1 MLMKKIIKED
11 TNKYID
17 KIFNLIKK
25 SLEYDPKERLII
37 NLGNINSMLDKRQ
50 GINVTLKKDGPIGVS
65 IKDYLID
72 SYGVTQEEST
82 ILWDMIRKYL
92 KKLNFIEHVDWILY
106 EDYLQ
111 WGDDPYY
118 YDDPSGISYNVN
130 KLGDLIEMM
139 EILEIGTGVY
149 DPHSNEKINFLEV
162 LVKEDYEYIQE
173 KLLDRISSE
182 NNLMYENIKVKNML
196 SETPDDEE
204 FNFYTDDIFSDKIYD
219 KFFRL
224 FDKNPN
230 NIFQILK
237 SLELE
242 HEEFTQGELEV
253 NLINKYLTQYE
264 NRTPFHITFEL
275 DSEDISDLFYD
286 DRDYDI
292 RKMVKNYLDGDYDY
306 GYDSQCFDVDK
317 WLIEKIDSENM
328 DKLKSIYVESLEG
341 EEGNE
346 EDFREFI
353 GNEFGSERGC
363 SAGDAQFSADIDSLH
378 NDFTRGIEDYL
389 SMFDGHVS
397 SNSDGVKFIGV
408 VEIGD
413 LPNSPYFED
422 LLYDWLDNGYPSD
435 FKDIFYDIKS
445 RELNGYSSEYNYF
458 FPEELIRI
466 NTDKHFRYGG
476 AGDIDWTNF
485 NEILSD
491 RLNYL

>member
-50 GINVTLKKDGPIGVS
+50 GINITLKKDGPIGVV
-65 IKDYLID
+65 IKNYLID
-72 SYGVTQEEST
+72 SYGVTQEESS

-111 WGDDPYY
+111 WSDDPYY

-139 EILEIGTGVY
+139 EILEIGTSDY
-149 DPHSNEKINFLEV
+149 DPHSEEKTNFLEV
-162 LVKEDYEYIQE
+162 LNKEDYEYIQE

-196 SETPDDEE
+196 SETPSDEE

-219 KFFRL
+219 KFFKL

-242 HEEFTQGELEV
+242 HEELTQPELEV

-275 DSEDISDLFYD
+275 DSEDISDLFYE
-286 DRDYDI
+286 DRDYNV
-292 RKMVKNYLDGDYDY
+292 RKMVKNYLDGDYE
-306 GYDSQCFDVDK
+306 YDSHCFDVDD

-353 GNEFGSERGC
+353 EYEFGNEIGC

-378 NDFTRGIEDYL
+378 NDFIRGIEDYL
-389 SMFDGHVS
+389 SKFDGHIS
-397 SNSDGVKFIGV
+397 STRDGVKFIGV

-413 LPNSPYFED
+413 LPKSPYFED
-422 LLYDWLDNGYPSD
+422 LLYDWLDTGYPSD

-445 RELNGYSSEYNYF
+445 RELNGYSYYDNYF

-476 AGDIDWTNF
+476 AGDIDWGHF